1 MHNFMGMPASVRLLL
16 ALASAVGIAWGIMI
30 AFG

>member
-1 MHNFMGMPASVRLLL
+1 MHNFMGLPMGVRLVL
-16 ALASAVGIAWGIMI
+16 ALASAVGIAWGLMI

>member
-1 MHNFMGMPASVRLLL
+1 MHNFMGLPVGVRLLL
-16 ALASAVGIAWGIMI
+16 AAVSAVGIAFGLMI